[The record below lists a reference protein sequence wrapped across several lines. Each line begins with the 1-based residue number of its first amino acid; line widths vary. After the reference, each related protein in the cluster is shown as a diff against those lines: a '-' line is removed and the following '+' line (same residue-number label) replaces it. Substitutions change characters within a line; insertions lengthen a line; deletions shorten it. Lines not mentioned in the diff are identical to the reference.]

1 MIYAMTLVYTIF
13 EVHKIFEYAFEKT
26 FLNKLTSTFVACLL
40 KVSFSKAMKEK
51 NTKFVLIKTINFL
64 KKSKKI

>member
-1 MIYAMTLVYTIF
+1 MTLVYTIF

-26 FLNKLTSTFVACLL
+26 FLNKLTSTFVAYLL

-51 NTKFVLIKTINFL
+51 NKFVLIKTINFL